1 MEEKGLTKR
10 ISDTFDEVLPI
21 LENARKGFVMENA
34 AMIKES
40 IARFRELLRSRVAF
54 SEAILKKKE
63 KDEAEIRY
71 VSMITPL
78 QIAALGIENVMEKMA
93 IKVEAK
99 VPFTH
104 KALKEIR
111 SLQLLVY
118 SQLADAREYV
128 MSGDPQ
134 LKANI
139 RKNMEEIKRLAGE
152 YELVHQDRL
161 ITGICMPK
169 ASYLYI
175 DITDSLKR
183 AARAMVDFSEKV

>member
-1 MEEKGLTKR
+1 MDEKGFTKR
-10 ISDTFDEVLPI
+10 ISDTFGEVLPI
-21 LENARKGFVMENA
+21 LENARKGLVMEKG
-34 AMIKES
+34 AMIEES
-40 IARFRELLRSRVAF
+40 IARFRELLKSRVAF
-54 SEAILKKKE
+54 SEAIIAKKE

-78 QIAALGIENVMEKMA
+78 QVAALSIENVMEKMA

-99 VPFTH
+99 IPFTPN
-104 KALKEIR
+104 ALKELR

-118 SQLADAREYV
+118 SQLTDAKDYV
-128 MSGDPQ
+128 ISGDPQ
-134 LKANI
+134 LKENI
-139 RKNMEEIKRLAGE
+139 RKSMEEIKRLAGE
-152 YELVHQDRL
+152 YELIHQERL
-161 ITGICMPK
+161 IMGICMPK